1 MANKVYNLNG
11 GLYSGDAF
19 TAFETRIASSNN
31 GSIVASPSDL
41 KVSAGSGMNVTVSTG
56 AGIIGNGAL
65 SGVRF
70 AIDSP
75 VTVAISAASTANPR
89 MDSVVV
95 YIDKSVSA
103 STSVVDNTD
112 LGIVK
117 FKSVAGTPASAP
129 TAPSTATIQSSIGAG
144 NPYMVLA
151 NITVPKSST
160 AASSFKIT
168 DTRVTPT
175 SSIITDG
182 SITTPKLANKAVTS
196 DKVDFTTLLPKLFK
210 TYEMPAIN
218 STTPSSAWQAFNIGN
233 PLAVNGLDPNATY
246 TLIASTPWTE
256 GKGEFRL
263 NITGST
269 IYQQRPYNSAGVLI
283 PVVYQI
289 QGIKPTSSGSLTF
302 QREYSGEVY
311 QVRTAQLYLT
321 LVRTD

>member
-1 MANKVYNLNG
+1 MATKVYNLNG

-41 KVSAGSGMNVTVSTG
+41 KVSAGSGMNVTIATG
-56 AGIIGNGAL
+56 AGIIGNGTL

-75 VTVAISAASTANPR
+75 VTVAVSAASTANPR
-89 MDSVVV
+89 MDSVVA

-103 STSVVDNTD
+103 STSVVDNTG
-112 LGIVK
+112 LGIIK

-151 NITVPKSST
+151 NITVPKSSS

-175 SSIITDG
+175 SAIITDG

-196 DKVDFTTLLPKLFK
+196 DKVDFTTFKFPIPDYSNGTSISNSTNTWTAPKCGVVVATLVTDTTNGYKNVTISVNGKVVAKSLWTGPTGGYNFQV
-210 TYEMPAIN
+210 PAIVPVA
-218 STTPSSAWQAFNIGN
+218 TGDKVTFSAKDGQSGADGRVF
-233 PLAVNGLDPNATY
+233 Y
-246 TLIASTPWTE
+246 
-256 GKGEFRL
+256 
-263 NITGST
+263 
-269 IYQQRPYNSAGVLI
+269 PYKWV
-283 PVVYQI
+283 
-289 QGIKPTSSGSLTF
+289 
-302 QREYSGEVY
+302 
-311 QVRTAQLYLT
+311 
-321 LVRTD
+321 

>member
-41 KVSAGSGMNVTVSTG
+41 KVSAGSGMNVAVSTG
-56 AGIIGNGAL
+56 AGIIGNGTL

-70 AIDSP
+70 AIDAP
-75 VTVAISAASTANPR
+75 VTVAVNAASTANPR
-89 MDSVVV
+89 MDSVVA

-144 NPYMVLA
+144 NPYMILA
-151 NITVPKSST
+151 NVTVPKSST

-175 SSIITDG
+175 SAIITDN

-210 TYEMPAIN
+210 TYEMPAVAPY
-218 STTPSSAWQAFNIGN
+218 TPSAAWTPFNIGD
-233 PLAVNGLDPNATY
+233 PLTVTGLDPDATY
-246 TLIASTPWTE
+246 TVIASTPWTE

-263 NITGST
+263 GITGADS
-269 IYQQRPYNSAGVLI
+269 YKQQPYNSTGTLI
-283 PVVYQI
+283 PVVCQI
-289 QGIKPTSSGSLTF
+289 HGVKPTSSGSLTF
-302 QREYSGEVY
+302 QRAYYGEVFN
-311 QVRTAQLYLT
+311 VRTAQLYLT
-321 LVRTD
+321 LVRTA

>member
-56 AGIIGNGAL
+56 AGIIGNGTL

-70 AIDSP
+70 AIDAP
-75 VTVAISAASTANPR
+75 VTVAVNAASTANPR
-89 MDSVVV
+89 MDSVVA

-144 NPYMVLA
+144 NPYMILA
-151 NITVPKSST
+151 NVTVPKSST
-160 AASSFKIT
+160 AASSFTIT

-175 SSIITDG
+175 SAIITDN
-182 SITTPKLANKAVTS
+182 SITTKKLANKAVTS
-196 DKVDFTTLLPKLFK
+196 DKVDWTTFPSSGLTADGSNTTSGIGTVYYKRILPNVYLLWGNITPTVEGSKVALPHRSALPNNSQVFTLYGSL
-210 TYEMPAIN
+210 MN
-218 STTPSSAWQAFNIGN
+218 STKAFISNN
-233 PLAVNGLDPNATY
+233 DPNYIGFTKQTTGNTY
-246 TLIASTPWTE
+246 ALWGVA
-256 GKGEFRL
+256 FL
-263 NITGST
+263 ND
-269 IYQQRPYNSAGVLI
+269 NA
-283 PVVYQI
+283 
-289 QGIKPTSSGSLTF
+289 
-302 QREYSGEVY
+302 
-311 QVRTAQLYLT
+311 
-321 LVRTD
+321 

>member
-56 AGIIGNGAL
+56 AGIIGNGTL

-70 AIDSP
+70 AIDAP
-75 VTVAISAASTANPR
+75 VTVAINAASTANPR
-89 MDSVVV
+89 MDSVVA

-144 NPYMVLA
+144 NPYMILA
-151 NITVPKSST
+151 NVTVPKSST
-160 AASSFKIT
+160 AASSFTIT
-168 DTRVTPT
+168 DMRVTPT
-175 SSIITDG
+175 SAIITDN
-182 SITTPKLANKAVTS
+182 SITTPKLANKSVTS
-196 DKVDFTTLLPKLFK
+196 DKVDFTTLTYFAHNSSDVNVGTGETTVITINNLRSGTYLVLGVLSLNK
-210 TYEMPAIN
+210 TNSEASDAFIGLKYDGKSERICQISMNTNYGWVYPPAVGMTKI
-218 STTPSSAWQAFNIGN
+218 TLIGN
-233 PLAVNGLDPNATY
+233 SVQLFA
-246 TLIASTPWTE
+246 
-256 GKGEFRL
+256 
-263 NITGST
+263 
-269 IYQQRPYNSAGVLI
+269 QR
-283 PVVYQI
+283 
-289 QGIKPTSSGSLTF
+289 TSSSVSILAMKNGSLLLIKI
-302 QREYSGEVY
+302 G
-311 QVRTAQLYLT
+311 
-321 LVRTD
+321 

>member
-19 TAFETRIASSNN
+19 TAFETRVASSNN

-56 AGIIGNGAL
+56 AGIIGNGTL

-89 MDSVVV
+89 MDSVVA

-160 AASSFKIT
+160 AASSFIIT
-168 DTRVTPT
+168 DMRVTPT
-175 SSIITDG
+175 SAIVTDN

-196 DKVDFTTLLPKLFK
+196 DKVDWTTFKFPIPDYSNGTSISNSTNTWTAPKCGVVIATLVTDTTNGYK
-210 TYEMPAIN
+210 NVTISVNGKVVAKSLWTGPTGGYNLQVPAIVPVATGDVVKFSAKDGN
-218 STTPSSAWQAFNIGN
+218 STVDGRVF
-233 PLAVNGLDPNATY
+233 Y
-246 TLIASTPWTE
+246 
-256 GKGEFRL
+256 
-263 NITGST
+263 
-269 IYQQRPYNSAGVLI
+269 PYKWV
-283 PVVYQI
+283 
-289 QGIKPTSSGSLTF
+289 
-302 QREYSGEVY
+302 
-311 QVRTAQLYLT
+311 
-321 LVRTD
+321 

>member
-56 AGIIGNGAL
+56 AGIIGNGTL

-75 VTVAISAASTANPR
+75 VTVAVNAASTANPR
-89 MDSVVV
+89 MDSVVA

-151 NITVPKSST
+151 NITVPKSSS
-160 AASSFKIT
+160 AASSFTIT
-168 DTRVTPT
+168 DMRVTPT
-175 SSIITDG
+175 SAIITDN
-182 SITTPKLANKAVTS
+182 SITTPKLVNKAVTS
-196 DKVDFTTLLPKLFK
+196 DKVDWATLTYFAQNSSDVNVGTGETTVITINNLQSGTYLVFGVMSLNKTSAEAGDTFIGLKYDGKSERICQISMSTSYGWVYPPAVGMTQITLTGNSVQLF
-210 TYEMPAIN
+210 AQR
-218 STTPSSAWQAFNIGN
+218 PSSI
-233 PLAVNGLDPNATY
+233 TSM
-246 TLIASTPWTE
+246 IAM
-256 GKGEFRL
+256 K
-263 NITGST
+263 N
-269 IYQQRPYNSAGVLI
+269 
-283 PVVYQI
+283 
-289 QGIKPTSSGSLTF
+289 GSLLLIKI
-302 QREYSGEVY
+302 G
-311 QVRTAQLYLT
+311 
-321 LVRTD
+321 

>member
-56 AGIIGNGAL
+56 AGIIGNGTL

-75 VTVAISAASTANPR
+75 VTVAVNAASTANPR
-89 MDSVVV
+89 MDSVVA

-160 AASSFKIT
+160 AASSFTIT

-175 SSIITDG
+175 SAIITDS

-196 DKVDFTTLLPKLFK
+196 DKVDWATL
-210 TYEMPAIN
+210 
-218 STTPSSAWQAFNIGN
+218 SHVSSVGPSSATSVYQTPITLNEVTIPKTGVYFAS
-233 PLAVNGLDPNATY
+233 ATVDPNV
-246 TLIASTPWTE
+246 LGNDVGNST
-256 GKGEFRL
+256 
-263 NITGST
+263 
-269 IYQQRPYNSAGVLI
+269 V
-283 PVVYQI
+283 
-289 QGIKPTSSGSLTF
+289 
-302 QREYSGEVY
+302 
-311 QVRTAQLYLT
+311 YLT
-321 LVRTD
+321 LNSKNIAGAQVFFNSKSGMWFFGGCHVSAIISCSQGDKIQLRGECGQNHWEVGERRRLDAFRIG

>member
-56 AGIIGNGAL
+56 AGIIGNGTL

-70 AIDSP
+70 AIDAP
-75 VTVAISAASTANPR
+75 VTVAVNAASTANPR
-89 MDSVVV
+89 MDSVVA

-103 STSVVDNTD
+103 STSVVDNTG
-112 LGIVK
+112 LGIIK

-129 TAPSTATIQSSIGAG
+129 TAPSASTIQSSIGAG

-151 NITVPKSST
+151 NITVPKSSS
-160 AASSFKIT
+160 AASSFTIA

-175 SSIITDG
+175 SAIITDS

-196 DKVDFTTLLPKLFK
+196 DKVDWTTLSHVSNVGSSVIDV
-210 TYEMPAIN
+210 TQTV
-218 STTPSSAWQAFNIGN
+218 TTLCEVTIPETGVYFASATIDPNLLANDVGNATVFLALNGDDSKVRSRVFFNNNGRDWFIGGCSLSVIVSCNKGDKIQFRGQSGANKWQAGDRRRLDAFRIG
-233 PLAVNGLDPNATY
+233 
-246 TLIASTPWTE
+246 
-256 GKGEFRL
+256 
-263 NITGST
+263 
-269 IYQQRPYNSAGVLI
+269 
-283 PVVYQI
+283 
-289 QGIKPTSSGSLTF
+289 
-302 QREYSGEVY
+302 
-311 QVRTAQLYLT
+311 
-321 LVRTD
+321 

>member
-56 AGIIGNGAL
+56 AGIIGNGTL

-70 AIDSP
+70 AIDAP

-89 MDSVVV
+89 MDSVVA

-175 SSIITDG
+175 SAIITDN
-182 SITTPKLANKAVTS
+182 SITTKKLANKAVTS
-196 DKVDFTTLLPKLFK
+196 DKVDWATLKCGIVSNPASDTIPANGKTRIAQITLPKGKYALIATASYWASTNTRRGLFISF
-210 TYEMPAIN
+210 E
-218 STTPSSAWQAFNIGN
+218 STTGG
-233 PLAVNGLDPNATY
+233 AVNSMKNGLYGTTASGDTLEVTNTALVDITAGQATVSVY
-246 TLIASTPWTE
+246 V
-256 GKGEFRL
+256 
-263 NITGST
+263 
-269 IYQQRPYNSAGVLI
+269 NSADFSGTFTQWGAPSVLYFR
-283 PVVYQI
+283 V
-289 QGIKPTSSGSLTF
+289 G
-302 QREYSGEVY
+302 
-311 QVRTAQLYLT
+311 
-321 LVRTD
+321 

>member
-41 KVSAGSGMNVTVSTG
+41 KVSAGSGMKVSVATG
-56 AGIIGNGAL
+56 AGIIGNGTL

-75 VTVAISAASTANPR
+75 VTVAVSAASTANPR
-89 MDSVVV
+89 MDSVVA

-112 LGIVK
+112 LGIIK

-129 TAPSTATIQSSIGAG
+129 TAPSASTIQSSIGAG

-160 AASSFKIT
+160 AASSFTIT
-168 DTRVTPT
+168 DMRVTPT
-175 SSIITDG
+175 SAIITDS

-196 DKVDFTTLLPKLFK
+196 DKVDWTTLYKAATPLSALLPVNANTDTTVQSFTLPAGKWRIFWAVRGYGDYTQTDIVFAGLK
-210 TYEMPAIN
+210 SNGNNVQSLGENIATTGALRPNIASSYEANITS
-218 STTPSSAWQAFNIGN
+218 STTFSTFVTMPMSGFIS
-233 PLAVNGLDPNATY
+233 VETTY
-246 TLIASTPWTE
+246 LFALRV
-256 GKGEFRL
+256 G
-263 NITGST
+263 
-269 IYQQRPYNSAGVLI
+269 
-283 PVVYQI
+283 
-289 QGIKPTSSGSLTF
+289 
-302 QREYSGEVY
+302 
-311 QVRTAQLYLT
+311 
-321 LVRTD
+321 

>member
-56 AGIIGNGAL
+56 AGIIGNGTL

-75 VTVAISAASTANPR
+75 VTVAVNAASTANPR
-89 MDSVVV
+89 VDSVVA

-151 NITVPKSST
+151 NITVPKSSS
-160 AASSFKIT
+160 AASSFTIA
-168 DTRVTPT
+168 DMRVTPT
-175 SSIITDG
+175 SAIITDG
-182 SITTPKLANKAVTS
+182 SITTPKLANKAVTAE
-196 DKVDFTTLLPKLFK
+196 KLA
-210 TYEMPAIN
+210 E
-218 STTPSSAWQAFNIGN
+218 
-233 PLAVNGLDPNATY
+233 
-246 TLIASTPWTE
+246 LIE
-256 GKGEFRL
+256 E
-263 NITGST
+263 
-269 IYQQRPYNSAGVLI
+269 
-283 PVVYQI
+283 
-289 QGIKPTSSGSLTF
+289 
-302 QREYSGEVY
+302 
-311 QVRTAQLYLT
+311 
-321 LVRTD
+321 

>member
-56 AGIIGNGAL
+56 AGIIGNGTL

-75 VTVAISAASTANPR
+75 VTVAVNAASTANPR
-89 MDSVVV
+89 MDSVVA

-117 FKSVAGTPASAP
+117 FKSVAGTPASTP

-144 NPYMVLA
+144 NPYMILA
-151 NITVPKSST
+151 NVTVPKSST
-160 AASSFKIT
+160 AASSFTIT

-175 SSIITDG
+175 SAIITDS

-196 DKVDFTTLLPKLFK
+196 DKVDFTTLTYFAQNSSDVNVGTGETTVITINNLQSGTYLVFGVLSLNKTSSESGDAFIGLKYDGKSERICQISMSNSYGWVYPPAVGMTKIALTGNSVQLF
-210 TYEMPAIN
+210 AQR
-218 STTPSSAWQAFNIGN
+218 PSSITSMIAMKNSSLLLIKIG
-233 PLAVNGLDPNATY
+233 
-246 TLIASTPWTE
+246 
-256 GKGEFRL
+256 
-263 NITGST
+263 
-269 IYQQRPYNSAGVLI
+269 
-283 PVVYQI
+283 
-289 QGIKPTSSGSLTF
+289 
-302 QREYSGEVY
+302 
-311 QVRTAQLYLT
+311 
-321 LVRTD
+321 

>member
-56 AGIIGNGAL
+56 AGIIGNGTL

-70 AIDSP
+70 AIDAP
-75 VTVAISAASTANPR
+75 VTVAVSAASTANPR
-89 MDSVVV
+89 MDSVVA

-112 LGIVK
+112 LGIIK

-151 NITVPKSST
+151 NVTVPKSST

-168 DTRVTPT
+168 DIRVTPT
-175 SSIITDG
+175 SAIITDN
-182 SITTPKLANKAVTS
+182 SITTKKLANKAVTS
-196 DKVDFTTLLPKLFK
+196 DKVDFTKFKFPIPDYSAGTSISDSTNTWTAPKCGVVIAVLV
-210 TYEMPAIN
+210 AD
-218 STTPSSAWQAFNIGN
+218 TT
-233 PLAVNGLDPNATY
+233 NGYKNATISVNNKTVAIGLWTGVTGGY
-246 TLIASTPWTE
+246 NFQTRAIVPVATGDKVTFSANDGNSKVHDRVFYPYKWAS
-256 GKGEFRL
+256 
-263 NITGST
+263 
-269 IYQQRPYNSAGVLI
+269 
-283 PVVYQI
+283 
-289 QGIKPTSSGSLTF
+289 
-302 QREYSGEVY
+302 
-311 QVRTAQLYLT
+311 
-321 LVRTD
+321 

>member
-56 AGIIGNGAL
+56 AGIIGNGTL

-70 AIDSP
+70 AIDDP
-75 VTVAISAASTANPR
+75 VTVAINAASTANPR
-89 MDSVVV
+89 MDSVVA

-144 NPYMVLA
+144 NPYMILA
-151 NITVPKSST
+151 NVTVPKSST
-160 AASSFKIT
+160 AASSFTIT

-175 SSIITDG
+175 SAIITDS
-182 SITTPKLANKAVTS
+182 SITTTKLANKAVTS
-196 DKVDFTTLLPKLFK
+196 DKVDFTTFK
-210 TYEMPAIN
+210 FPIPDYSN
-218 STTPSSAWQAFNIGN
+218 STSISNSTETWTAPKCGVVV
-233 PLAVNGLDPNATY
+233 AVLVADTANGYKNATISVNDKTVAIGLWTGATGGY
-246 TLIASTPWTE
+246 NFQTRAIVPVATGDVVKFSANDGQSKVDGRVFYPYKWAS
-256 GKGEFRL
+256 
-263 NITGST
+263 
-269 IYQQRPYNSAGVLI
+269 
-283 PVVYQI
+283 
-289 QGIKPTSSGSLTF
+289 
-302 QREYSGEVY
+302 
-311 QVRTAQLYLT
+311 
-321 LVRTD
+321 

>member
-56 AGIIGNGAL
+56 AGIIGNGTL

-70 AIDSP
+70 AIDAP
-75 VTVAISAASTANPR
+75 VTVAVNAASTANPR
-89 MDSVVV
+89 MDSVVA

-103 STSVVDNTD
+103 STSVVDNTG
-112 LGIVK
+112 LGIIK

-129 TAPSTATIQSSIGAG
+129 TAPSASTIQSSIGAG

-168 DTRVTPT
+168 DMRVTPT
-175 SSIITDG
+175 SAIITDN
-182 SITTPKLANKAVTS
+182 SITTKKLANKAVTS
-196 DKVDFTTLLPKLFK
+196 DKVDWTTLLGSMFK
-210 TYEMPAIN
+210 VGTIGGVDSFTPAAWTPVKKGAIATVSGLYDSRTY
-218 STTPSSAWQAFNIGN
+218 
-233 PLAVNGLDPNATY
+233 LV
-246 TLIASTPWTE
+246 IASTDYTE
-256 GKGEFRL
+256 GRGEFRL
-263 NITGST
+263 YVNGASEYRST
-269 IYQQRPYNSAGVLI
+269 PYNASGPLTGLTSI
-283 PVVYQI
+283 I
-289 QGIKPTSSGSLTF
+289 TGIKPSNGKITL
-302 QREYSGEVY
+302 QRGFSGEAIST
-311 QVRTAQLYLT
+311 RWGATAFVVICT
-321 LVRTD
+321 S

>member
-56 AGIIGNGAL
+56 AGIIGNGTL

-75 VTVAISAASTANPR
+75 VTVAVNAASTANPR
-89 MDSVVV
+89 MDSVVA

-103 STSVVDNTD
+103 STSVVDNTG
-112 LGIVK
+112 LGIIK

-144 NPYMVLA
+144 NPYMILA
-151 NITVPKSST
+151 NVTVPKSST
-160 AASSFKIT
+160 AASSFTIT
-168 DTRVTPT
+168 DMRVTPT
-175 SSIITDG
+175 SAIITDN

-196 DKVDFTTLLPKLFK
+196 DKVDFTTF
-210 TYEMPAIN
+210 YEPWHTITLN
-218 STTPSSAWQAFNIGN
+218 SNAKVGNTNYHTTQNRWRYLQGRQFIEIELNVGRADGSQVGIGSQFIFADISQAPFLKNGWVRIIATGQSSALGTFEFNKVSGQANNIRYVPVTGATSYLACHEIIPN
-233 PLAVNGLDPNATY
+233 P
-246 TLIASTPWTE
+246 
-256 GKGEFRL
+256 
-263 NITGST
+263 
-269 IYQQRPYNSAGVLI
+269 SA
-283 PVVYQI
+283 
-289 QGIKPTSSGSLTF
+289 
-302 QREYSGEVY
+302 
-311 QVRTAQLYLT
+311 
-321 LVRTD
+321 

>member
-56 AGIIGNGAL
+56 AGIIGNGTL

-70 AIDSP
+70 AIDAP
-75 VTVAISAASTANPR
+75 VTVAVNAASTANPR
-89 MDSVVV
+89 MDSVVA

-112 LGIVK
+112 LGIIK

-151 NITVPKSST
+151 NATVPKSST
-160 AASSFKIT
+160 AASSFTIT

-175 SSIITDG
+175 SAIITDN

-196 DKVDFTTLLPKLFK
+196 DKVDWTTLSGDEWPLINTTTSNNNINNKADYTQYSFTVPASGRYFVSFTQQLGSNAANGYGLTLKIKLGD
-210 TYEMPAIN
+210 
-218 STTPSSAWQAFNIGN
+218 TTICQSGAA
-233 PLAVNGLDPNATY
+233 
-246 TLIASTPWTE
+246 
-256 GKGEFRL
+256 
-263 NITGST
+263 ITGYAS
-269 IYQQRPYNSAGVLI
+269 
-283 PVVYQI
+283 
-289 QGIKPTSSGSLTF
+289 
-302 QREYSGEVY
+302 
-311 QVRTAQLYLT
+311 
-321 LVRTD
+321 

>member
-56 AGIIGNGAL
+56 AGIIGNGTL

-70 AIDSP
+70 AIDAP
-75 VTVAISAASTANPR
+75 VTVAVNAASTANPR
-89 MDSVVV
+89 MDSVVA

-151 NITVPKSST
+151 NVTVPKSST
-160 AASSFKIT
+160 AASSFTIT
-168 DTRVTPT
+168 DMRVTPT
-175 SSIITDG
+175 SAIITDN
-182 SITTPKLANKAVTS
+182 SITTKKLANKAVTS
-196 DKVDFTTLLPKLFK
+196 DKVDWTTLK
-210 TYEMPAIN
+210 TG
-218 STTPSSAWQAFNIGN
+218 TPTEVGSG
-233 PLAVNGLDPNATY
+233 
-246 TLIASTPWTE
+246 IASRTITANSVGFIVINTACANNAYSTVYLNNTSLGRTQGGAVAFTWLQTTVFVA
-256 GKGEFRL
+256 KGDVVRITTSD
-263 NITGST
+263 NGGNAQITG
-269 IYQQRPYNSAGVLI
+269 VFFI
-283 PVVYQI
+283 PI
-289 QGIKPTSSGSLTF
+289 S
-302 QREYSGEVY
+302 
-311 QVRTAQLYLT
+311 
-321 LVRTD
+321 